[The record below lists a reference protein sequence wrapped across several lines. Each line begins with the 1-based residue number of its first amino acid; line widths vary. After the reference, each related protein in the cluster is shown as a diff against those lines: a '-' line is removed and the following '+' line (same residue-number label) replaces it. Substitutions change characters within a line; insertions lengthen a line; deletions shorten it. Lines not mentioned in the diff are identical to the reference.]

1 MTIGAD
7 YFYFSNDIRY
17 TIYEIQYKKGKHKMQ
32 NLLGP
37 TWIEINLDAVA
48 NNVKNIK
55 ELIGEKKELMAVVK
69 GNAYGHDVLEVIP
82 VVLNNGA
89 TRLAVARLEEGIF
102 LRKASIDVPILILG
116 LTLKQQAE
124 LLVSYNITPT
134 VCKYE
139 TIEKLSK
146 FAVKEDKTVKVH
158 IKVDTGMGRIGIFPS
173 HILDFVKK
181 VKVLKNIEIEGIFTH
196 FSVADE
202 KDKTY
207 TEEQFKKFME
217 VLTILEKEGI
227 KIPVKHVG
235 NSATLLDLPYM
246 WLDLIRPGISI
257 YGLYPSREVQK
268 TVKLIPAHSFKTRI
282 VFLKELPA
290 GEYISYGRTY
300 TTTKRRTKVASL
312 PVGYADGYNR
322 LLSNQGEVLVRG
334 RRFPIIGRI
343 CMDQC
348 MIDVTNL
355 PQVKIGDEVVLWGRQ
370 GQEEIIVEEIAE
382 KIGTINYE
390 VVHMP
395 DKKRVPKLFIKDG
408 KPWKIKT
415 MLGEKLL

>member
-1 MTIGAD
+1 
-7 YFYFSNDIRY
+7 
-17 TIYEIQYKKGKHKMQ
+17 MQ
-32 NLLGP
+32 KLLGP
-37 TWIEINLDAVA
+37 TWMEINLDAISQ
-48 NNVKNIK
+48 NVKNIK
-55 ELIGEKKELMAVVK
+55 QLIGEKKELMAVVK
-69 GNAYGHDVLEVIP
+69 GNAYGHDILEISS

-102 LRKASIDVPILILG
+102 LRKAGITVPILVLG

-134 VCKYE
+134 VCE
-139 TIEKLSK
+139 FEAIERLSDS
-146 FAVKEDKTVKVH
+146 AVKEDKISKVH
-158 IKVDTGMGRIGIFPS
+158 LKVDTGMGRIGIYPN
-173 HILDFVKK
+173 HVLNFVKK
-181 VKVLKNIEIEGIFTH
+181 VKALKNIEIEGIFTH

-207 TEEQFKKFME
+207 TEEQFRKFMG
-217 VLTILEKEGI
+217 VLAVLEKEKI
-227 KIPVKHVG
+227 RIPVKHVG
-235 NSATLLDLPYM
+235 NSATLLDLSHM
-246 WLDLIRPGISI
+246 WLDLVRPGISI
-257 YGLYPSREVQK
+257 YGFYPSREVKK

-282 VFLKELPA
+282 VFLKELSA
-290 GEYISYGRTY
+290 GECISYGRIY
-300 TTTKRRTKVASL
+300 TTRKRRTVVASL

-334 RRFPIIGRI
+334 KRVSMIGRV

-348 MIDVTNL
+348 MIDVTHL
-355 PQVKIGDEVVLWGRQ
+355 PQVEIGDEVVLWGRQ
-370 GQEEIIVEEIAE
+370 EQEEITVEEIAD
-382 KIGTINYE
+382 KIKTINYE

-408 KPWKIKT
+408 RPYKIKS

>member
-1 MTIGAD
+1 M
-7 YFYFSNDIRY
+7 
-17 TIYEIQYKKGKHKMQ
+17 KK
-32 NLLGP
+32 LLGS
-37 TWIEINLDAVA
+37 TWIEIDLDAIA
-48 NNVKNIK
+48 QNVRNIK
-55 ELIGEKKELMAVVK
+55 KLIGEKKELMAVVK
-69 GNAYGHDVLEVIP
+69 GNGYGHDILEISSIVLK
-82 VVLNNGA
+82 NGA

-102 LRKASIDVPILILG
+102 LRKAGIAVPILVLG
-116 LTLKQQAE
+116 LTLEQQVK

-158 IKVDTGMGRIGIFPS
+158 IKVDTGMGRIGIFPN
-173 HILDFVKK
+173 HVLDFVKK
-181 VKVLKNIEIEGIFTH
+181 VKAFKNIEIEGIFTH

-202 KDKTY
+202 KDKAY
-207 TEEQFKKFME
+207 TEAQFKKFME

-235 NSATLLDLPYM
+235 NSATLLDFPHM
-246 WLDLIRPGISI
+246 WLDLVRPGISI
-257 YGLYPSREVQK
+257 YGLYPSTEVQK

-282 VFLKELPA
+282 IFLKELPV
-290 GEYISYGRTY
+290 GECISYGRTY

-334 RRFPIIGRI
+334 RRFLIIGRV
-343 CMDQC
+343 CMDQT

-355 PQVKIGDEVVLWGRQ
+355 PQVEVGDEVVLWGRQ
-370 GQEEIIVEEIAE
+370 GQEEITVEEIAE

-390 VVHMP
+390 IVHMP
-395 DKKRVPKLFIKDG
+395 DKERVPKLFIKDG
-408 KPWKIKT
+408 RPWKIKT
-415 MLGEKLL
+415 MLEERLL

>member
-1 MTIGAD
+1 
-7 YFYFSNDIRY
+7 
-17 TIYEIQYKKGKHKMQ
+17 MQ
-32 NLLGP
+32 KLLGP
-37 TWIEINLDAVA
+37 TWTEVNLDAIA
-48 NNVKNIK
+48 QNVRNIK
-55 ELIGEKKELMAVVK
+55 KLIGEKKELMAVVK
-69 GNAYGHDVLEVIP
+69 GNAYGHDILEVSS

-102 LRKASIDVPILILG
+102 LRKASVTVPILILG

-124 LLVSYNITPT
+124 LLVSYNITPA
-134 VCKYE
+134 VCEYGM
-139 TIEKLSK
+139 IEKLSESAIK
-146 FAVKEDKTVKVH
+146 KDKVVKVH
-158 IKVDTGMGRIGIFPS
+158 LKVDTGMGRIGIFS
-173 HILDFVKK
+173 HDILRFIKK
-181 VKVLKNIEIEGIFTH
+181 IRTLKNVEIEGIFTH

-202 KDKTY
+202 KNKTY

-217 VLTILEKEGI
+217 VLTLLEKEEI
-227 KIPVKHVG
+227 KIPIKHVG
-235 NSATLLDLPYM
+235 NSATLLDLPHM
-246 WLDLIRPGISI
+246 WLNLVRPGISI
-257 YGLYPSREVQK
+257 YGLYPSTEVQK

-282 VFLKELPA
+282 VFLKELSA

-300 TTTKRRTKVASL
+300 TTIKKRTKVASL

-343 CMDQC
+343 CMGQC
-348 MIDVTNL
+348 MIDVSSL
-355 PQVKIGDEVVLWGRQ
+355 LEVKIGDEVVLWGRQ
-370 GQEEIIVEEIAE
+370 GEEEITVEEIAD
-382 KIGTINYE
+382 KVGTINYE
-390 VVHMP
+390 IVHMP

>member
-1 MTIGAD
+1 M
-7 YFYFSNDIRY
+7 
-17 TIYEIQYKKGKHKMQ
+17 KK
-32 NLLGP
+32 LLGP
-37 TWIEINLDAVA
+37 TWTEVNLDAIA
-48 NNVKNIK
+48 QNVRNIK
-55 ELIGEKKELMAVVK
+55 KLIGEKKELMAVVK
-69 GNAYGHDVLEVIP
+69 GNAYGHDILEVSS

-102 LRKASIDVPILILG
+102 LRKAGITVPILVLG
-116 LTLKQQAE
+116 LTLEQQVE

-146 FAVKEDKTVKVH
+146 FAVKEDKTVKIH
-158 IKVDTGMGRIGIFPS
+158 IKVDTGMGRIGIFPN
-173 HILDFVKK
+173 HVLDFVKK
-181 VKVLKNIEIEGIFTH
+181 VKALKNIEIEGIFTH

-207 TEEQFKKFME
+207 TEEQFRKFMG
-217 VLTILEKEGI
+217 VLSALEKEGI

-235 NSATLLDLPYM
+235 NSATLLDFPHM
-246 WLDLIRPGISI
+246 WLDLVRPGISI
-257 YGLYPSREVQK
+257 YGLYPSTEVRK

-282 VFLKELPA
+282 VFLKELSA

-334 RRFPIIGRI
+334 RRFPVIGRV

-355 PQVKIGDEVVLWGRQ
+355 SQVKIGDEVVLWGRQ
-370 GQEEIIVEEIAE
+370 GEEEITVEEIAE

-390 VVHMP
+390 IVHMP
-395 DKKRVPKLFIKDG
+395 DKKRVPKLFIKEE
-408 KPWKIKT
+408 KPYKIKS
-415 MLGEKLL
+415 MLREKLL

>member
-1 MTIGAD
+1 
-7 YFYFSNDIRY
+7 
-17 TIYEIQYKKGKHKMQ
+17 MQ
-32 NLLGP
+32 RLFGP
-37 TWIEINLDAVA
+37 TWVEINLDAIA

-69 GNAYGHDVLEVIP
+69 GNAYGHDILEVSS

-102 LRKASIDVPILILG
+102 LRKAGITVPILILG

-134 VCKYE
+134 VCEYE
-139 TIEKLSK
+139 MIEKLSES
-146 FAVKEDKTVKVH
+146 AIKEDKIAKVH
-158 IKVDTGMGRIGIFPS
+158 LKVDTGMGRIGISPKYV
-173 HILDFVKK
+173 LDFIKK
-181 VKVLKNIEIEGIFTH
+181 VKILKNVEIEGVFTH

-207 TEEQFKKFME
+207 TEKQFRKFME
-217 VLTILEKEGI
+217 VLTVLEKEEI
-227 KIPVKHVG
+227 KIPIKHVG
-235 NSATLLDLPYM
+235 NSATLLDLPHM
-246 WLDLIRPGISI
+246 WLDLVRPGISV

-268 TVKLIPAHSFKTRI
+268 TVKLIPAHTFKTRI
-282 VFLKELPA
+282 VFLKELP
-290 GEYISYGRTY
+290 ERECISYGRNY
-300 TTTKRRTKVASL
+300 TTNQRKTVVASL

-322 LLSNQGEVLVRG
+322 LLSNQGQALVRG
-334 RRFPIIGRI
+334 KRVSVIGRV
-343 CMDQC
+343 CMDQT
-348 MIDVTNL
+348 MIDVTDL
-355 PQVKIGDEVVLWGRQ
+355 PQVEIGDEVVLWGRQ
-370 GQEEIIVEEIAE
+370 GQEEITVEEIAD

-390 VVHMP
+390 IVHIP
-395 DKKRVPKLFIKDG
+395 DKKRVPKLFIKNG